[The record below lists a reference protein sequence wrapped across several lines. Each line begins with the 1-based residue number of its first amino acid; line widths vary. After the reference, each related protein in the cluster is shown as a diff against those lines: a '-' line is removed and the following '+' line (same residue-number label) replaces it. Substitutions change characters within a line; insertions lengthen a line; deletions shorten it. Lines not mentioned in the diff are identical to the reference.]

1 MAVMATSLCMVM
13 SGSLGTPLSQPTGCN
28 QGISSMFYLTLPQT
42 TTPGCWAR
50 QDKGG
55 WTSQPA
61 FWFWPPV
68 PGSNHL
74 LLIDWLWLQIFDWLE
89 HCSKPPP
96 RVCLFARH
104 EQPLGSGS
112 CSQCSRACSQKSF
125 LADSWHPLAIIS
137 YSPVHSQTIR
147 CVFPSPVTPARSGCS
162 CRHMQDT
169 HTDQGHWA
177 HTGWAVPVHCSPTSE
192 VCLIHPAQETMTNN
206 LQQPPHVCTKHRH
219 RAGLASADSTCQQ
232 YLMSLF
238 SHTSQL

>member
-28 QGISSMFYLTLPQT
+28 QGISWMFYLTLPQT

-55 WTSQPA
+55 WTSQSA

-89 HCSKPPP
+89 HRSKPPP
-96 RVCLFARH
+96 TVCLFARH
-104 EQPLGSGS
+104 KQPLGSGS

-125 LADSWHPLAIIS
+125 LADSWYPLAIIS
-137 YSPVHSQTIR
+137 YSPCALSDYKMCFPLPSDTCSFWMQLQTHAGHTHR
-147 CVFPSPVTPARSGCS
+147 PGTLSTHRLGCACALLPHQWGLSDSPCPG
-162 CRHMQDT
+162 
-169 HTDQGHWA
+169 
-177 HTGWAVPVHCSPTSE
+177 
-192 VCLIHPAQETMTNN
+192 NN
-206 LQQPPHVCTKHRH
+206 DQQPPATTPRLHKAQTQGW
-219 RAGLASADSTCQQ
+219 AGQCRQHLPAVSNVTIFPHLST
-232 YLMSLF
+232 
-238 SHTSQL
+238 